1 MPRKALTKKSIDHSD
16 TGKFSFSFFCD
27 RCGKEW
33 TSPSQPFSGESS
45 LAGSP
50 TIENMDALKIIW
62 GNEHQAVFNEANLEA
77 HMHFNHC
84 PVCGKWVCDDCFN
97 IAEKEHG
104 GVCKDCCSKQ
114 EGNNAVRM
122 DG

>member
-1 MPRKALTKKSIDHSD
+1 MLRKALTKKSIDHSD

-33 TSPSQPFSGESS
+33 TSPPQTFTGGSGF
-45 LAGSP
+45 AGSP

-97 IAEKEHG
+97 FAEKEHR
-104 GVCKDCCSKQ
+104 GVCKDCCAQ
-114 EGNNAVRM
+114 EEEH
-122 DG
+122 